1 MPEPIT
7 HLLFYTF
14 VFSSVLIY
22 ASVPSITGCKRL
34 EKKHIHLFLVLAIGG
49 FCTLLPDID
58 AIYNFILIGK
68 ITHGNMLMMTH
79 NLPASFVAFLIAA
92 LAGYYVYF
100 DISKAVYIG
109 ILGNCSFIS
118 HLLLDDAV
126 RETGNYYLY
135 PLYGNP
141 ISMFTNLRTT
151 GAFTNYMLAGIGTTV
166 FVASVACLTLF
177 ALNHI
182 CLDIGLK
189 EYR

>member
-22 ASVPSITGCKRL
+22 ALVLSIADLRRL
-34 EKKHIHLFLVLAIGG
+34 ERKHINVFLVLAIGG
-49 FCTLLPDID
+49 LCSLLPDID
-58 AIYNFILIGK
+58 AVYNLVLIGK

-79 NLPASFVAFLIAA
+79 NLPASFVAFLIAG
-92 LAGYYVYF
+92 LAGYGVYTDIDKAIYV
-100 DISKAVYIG
+100 G
-109 ILGNCSFIS
+109 IFGNCAFIA

-135 PLYGNP
+135 PLYDDP
-141 ISMFTNLRTT
+141 ISMFTSLRMT
-151 GAFTNYMLAGIGTTV
+151 GAFTDYMLAGVGTTV
-166 FVASVACLTLF
+166 FVASVAGLTLL
-177 ALNHI
+177 ALDHI

-189 EYR
+189 Q